1 MISRRL
7 RYEPVTLED
16 LDAFHALVQ
25 DEHIRRY
32 LMDGN
37 IMPREWSEERIRASQ
52 ALFERRGVGLW
63 LAHETDRGG
72 TLVRVPGHRR
82 RRRRSQRGL
91 ASCS

>member
-25 DEHIRRY
+25 D
-32 LMDGN
+32 MDGN